1 MNIPSQA
8 PGQHAASDDTSVRK
22 NALFALFLVSTFN
35 YIDRTILSILQIP
48 IKTELGLSDAQMG
61 ALTGLSFALFYATLS
76 LPVARLADRMS
87 RRFLVA
93 ASLAIWSAMT
103 GLSGLAIGFGTLV
116 FFRIGVAI
124 GESGSVPASVSLLAD
139 YYPPARRATAMSA
152 WGLALP
158 VGMMLG
164 YSVTG
169 WLAATVGW
177 RLSFAIIGMAGLL
190 LAPLALALIKEPPRG
205 RFEAAGTR
213 TETVPVRAAL
223 TFLWQ
228 EKAFR
233 YVVLATMLHGF
244 SQYAMMTW
252 NAPFFTRNHGLSL
265 QNVSLLMAMLSG
277 AGGAVGMFLGGFL
290 ADRLAVRDQRWRVW
304 IMALAVGTTVPV
316 ALAQYLVAST
326 GLSIAMAAISS
337 LLMIAYY
344 GPVLAVTQSLVPAHM
359 RAFSNAVLLLI
370 FNLFGL
376 GLGPWCTGML
386 SDLLVRQF
394 GAGDNGLRYALSLSL
409 ISSVVGAMLFVY
421 AARLYRAAMAQGKA
435 PEVPGSRPIPTT
447 TAPAKG

>member
-1 MNIPSQA
+1 MNMMPHA
-8 PGQHAASDDTSVRK
+8 EGQRVDSDDMSVRK
-22 NALFALFLVSTFN
+22 RALFALFLVSTFN

-48 IKTELGLSDAQMG
+48 IKADLGLSDAQMG

-87 RRFLVA
+87 RRLLVV

-124 GESGSVPASVSLLAD
+124 GEAGSVPASVSLLAD
-139 YYPPARRATAMSA
+139 YYPPARRGTAMAA

-158 VGMMLG
+158 VGLMLG

-177 RLSFAIIGMAGLL
+177 RLAFAIVGMAGLL
-190 LAPLALALIKEPPRG
+190 LAPVALALIKEPRRG

-213 TETVPVRAAL
+213 VGTVPVGAAL
-223 TFLWQ
+223 TFLWR

-265 QNVSLLMAMLSG
+265 PQVSLLMAVLSG
-277 AGGAVGMFLGGFL
+277 AGGAIGMFLGGFL
-290 ADRLAVRDQRWRVW
+290 SDRLAARDQRWRVW
-304 IMALAVGTTVPV
+304 MMALTVGATVPV
-316 ALAQYLVAST
+316 ALVQYLVASMAM
-326 GLSIAMAAISS
+326 SIAMAAIAA

-344 GPVLAVTQSLVPAHM
+344 GPVLAVTQSLVPAQM

-376 GLGPWCTGML
+376 GLGPWCTGLL

-409 ISSVVGAMLFVY
+409 VSSLAGAILLLY
-421 AARLYRAAMAQGKA
+421 AARLYQTAMARGTPPDIA
-435 PEVPGSRPIPTT
+435 PHPIPVPP
-447 TAPAKG
+447 APAKG